1 MDREPTIPSSSNTS
15 SPSAAPSQPNNASPL
30 FKYPLDFISNSES
43 DATPQITEVEMLSEN
58 DGNNE
63 RVPRSQLKTPRLR
76 QRVFK
81 SLERKADKMI
91 NLLTPRK
98 MRTES
103 GPTKLKCIKVR
114 FLNGKNYCNYTS
126 FCL

>member
-1 MDREPTIPSSSNTS
+1 MDREPAISSSSNIS
-15 SPSAAPSQPNNASPL
+15 SPFAITSQSNNVSPL
-30 FKYPLDFISNSES
+30 FKYYIDSNSNSES
-43 DATPQITEVEMLSEN
+43 DATQQITEIEMLSEN
-58 DGNNE
+58 DGNG

-98 MRTES
+98 IRTES
-103 GPTKLKCIKVR
+103 GPTKLKCIKV
-114 FLNGKNYCNYTS
+114 KY
-126 FCL
+126 